1 MTAPFRKMEETTD
14 RNTEEPTK
22 SDGASVPRIAMVESS
37 AIAPHANAPPLEPAR
52 PPDRKLRN
60 RLILANAVAW
70 IVIIFLIRLIFF

>member
-1 MTAPFRKMEETTD
+1 MEETTN

-22 SDGASVPRIAMVESS
+22 SGGASIARIAVVKSL
-37 AIAPHANAPPLEPAR
+37 AIAQHANAAPLGPAR

-60 RLILANAVAW
+60 RLILANVVAW